1 MQSEKQ
7 DNWFQRLKYKYLL
20 SVVNEDTLTER
31 WHVRISWLGVVVTAI
46 SLFLLTLAL
55 LSLLIVCTPIR
66 TVLPGYSEDIR
77 QRLVQ
82 EVERVD
88 SLDNSMLLQRQYLGV
103 VQQVLAGEI
112 ESDTIHSLDSMQL
125 IKRAE
130 LLEAKNEATAE
141 FIEQYEN
148 REKDNLQLFD
158 IQSSEPTLSMFRPV
172 HGVVTE
178 AFDRQAD
185 RIAITIQTPKSEN
198 VTAVLAGAVVMVQ
211 EMDDAWTVVL
221 QHVSYVSIYR
231 GIGRMM
237 RHVGDYLQA
246 GETIGI
252 VSEEEPFRFELWQN
266 GRVIDPQSVI
276 AF

>member
-1 MQSEKQ
+1 MQSEKK
-7 DNWFQRLKYKYLL
+7 DNWFKRLRYKYLL

-55 LSLLIVCTPIR
+55 LSLLIVFTPIR
-66 TVLPGYSEDIR
+66 TILPGYTEDIR
-77 QRLVQ
+77 QRLVR

-88 SLDNSMLLQRQYLGV
+88 SLDNSMLLQRQYLSV

-112 ESDTIHSLDSMQL
+112 ESDTVHSLDSMQL
-125 IKRAE
+125 IQRAE
-130 LLEAKNEATAE
+130 LLEAEHEATAE
-141 FIEQYEN
+141 FIEQYES

-158 IQSSEPTLSMFRPV
+158 IQSSKPTLSMFRPV

-178 AFDRQAD
+178 AFDKQAG
-185 RIAITIQTPKSEN
+185 RTVITIQTPKNEN
-198 VTAVLAGAVVMVQ
+198 VTAVLAGAVVIAQ
-211 EMDDAWTVVL
+211 ETDNTWMVVL
-221 QHVSYVSIYR
+221 QHESYVSIYR
-231 GIGRMM
+231 GIGRLM

-252 VSEEEPFRFELWQN
+252 VSEEEPFRFELWHN